1 MTSKINTKPVD
12 KALYSNYL
20 RKSAEFLRS
29 AENSLREKDNN
40 SAAANAVHSFIS
52 IVDALTTAK
61 LGMRHSGERHED
73 AVKLINMV
81 PGLKRETA
89 DIISRKFTAAIKMKN
104 MAEYEERLVKPKD
117 AEKAVEGA
125 KEVFGI
131 ISELLQS

>member
-20 RKSAEFLRS
+20 RKSAEFLRA

-40 SAAANAVHSFIS
+40 SAAANAVHGLIS

-61 LGMRHSGERHED
+61 LGMRHSGERHEN

-89 DIISRKFTAAIKMKN
+89 DIISGKFTAAIKMKN

-117 AEKAVEGA
+117 AEKTAENA
-125 KEVFGI
+125 RQVFETISGI
-131 ISELLQS
+131 LNS